1 MPRLNVPCKKSMNI
15 IVKHVNLGGGGWDEI
30 LSDLLVISLFEGQ
43 SAKEAGFGTLDAALG
58 GLIEQVIK
66 TGDFKGEALKTR
78 LLYTHDDAV
87 ATRRILLVGLGKQ
100 AEFTAAIARQA
111 AGVAAQT
118 LADLKL
124 RRLASV
130 VHGAT
135 NQDLTPAR
143 AAQAV
148 VEGTLLGLY
157 RFVTH
162 KRAENAERPTVDAD
176 ELILL
181 AKSAEIV
188 AELET
193 GAQIGQIL
201 ATNAN
206 LVRDLV
212 NEPGNYVTPKVLA
225 ARAQALTA
233 ETAIQLAVYGE
244 EAMRSMGMESFLSVS
259 QGSAEE
265 AQFIVLEYFP
275 PNVRN
280 SDTLVLLGKA
290 ITFDTGGISLK
301 PNDGMWEM
309 KSDMAGGAAVIGALR
324 SIAQIE
330 LPVRVVGLVCAAENM
345 PGPAAI
351 KPGDVV
357 KAMNGKSVEYISTDA
372 EGRMVLAD
380 GLCYSARYQP
390 AAIVDCATLTGSIVM
405 TLSSDLSGVFCNDD
419 PLFARLQTASEA
431 AGEPI
436 WRLPIW
442 KPYRERINS
451 DVADM
456 KGSAGTRYAGAII
469 AALFLQEFVPENT
482 PWAHLDIA
490 GAAWQDDHK
499 PYQPRGAS
507 ANPMRTLVEFV
518 RAWAAG
524 TN

>member
-1 MPRLNVPCKKSMNI
+1 MDIRVRD
-15 IVKHVNLGGGGWDEI
+15 VNLGGGGWDEI
-30 LSDLLVISLFEGQ
+30 VSDLLVISLFEGQ

-58 GLIEQVIK
+58 GMIEQVIR
-66 TGDFKGEALKTR
+66 TGDFKGETLKTR
-78 LLYTHDDAV
+78 LLYTHGDAV

-100 AEFTAAIARQA
+100 AEFSAAVARRA
-111 AGVAAQT
+111 AGVAAQA
-118 LADLKL
+118 LVDLKL
-124 RRLASV
+124 RRLTSV
-130 VHGAT
+130 VHGAG
-135 NQDLTPAR
+135 NHRLPAAT

-157 RFVTH
+157 RFITH
-162 KRAENAERPTVDAD
+162 KREENTQRAAVDAD
-176 ELILL
+176 ELVLL
-181 AKSAEIV
+181 APTADLVKEMEV
-188 AELET
+188 
-193 GAQIGQIL
+193 GARVGQIL
-201 ATNAN
+201 ADNAN

-212 NEPGNYVTPKVLA
+212 NEPGNYVTPTVLA
-225 ARAQALTA
+225 AQARALTQEMGIA
-233 ETAIQLAVYGE
+233 LTVYDE
-244 EAMRSMGMESFLSVS
+244 DAMRAMGMESFLSVS
-259 QGSAEE
+259 RGSAEE

-275 PNVRN
+275 PAAT
-280 SDTLVLLGKA
+280 SADTLVLVGKA
-290 ITFDTGGISLK
+290 ITFDTGGISIK

-324 SIAQIE
+324 SIAQLN

-405 TLSSDLSGVFCNDD
+405 TLSSDLSGIFCNDD
-419 PLFARLQTASEA
+419 ALFTRLQAASEA
-431 AGEPI
+431 ADEPL

-456 KGSAGTRYAGAII
+456 KGSTGTRYAGAII

-482 PWAHLDIA
+482 PWAHMDIA
-490 GAAWQDDHK
+490 GAAWQDDNK

-518 RAWAAG
+518 RRWAA
-524 TN
+524 